1 MTKILAAIDNS
12 AAARP
17 VLAVAAALADL
28 LAVDVEALHV
38 REDGDRNARAAAT
51 AARVP
56 LRSATKPVIGALVEA
71 GRSPQV
77 VGVVLGARGVEAG
90 RRPAGHVA
98 LELALSLPKPLVV
111 VPPVALVPITLRR
124 ILVPLNGRR
133 TTAVA
138 LAETLMLASRQE
150 LELVVLHVHD
160 QGSIPLFSD
169 QRHHEVES
177 WAHEFLRRH
186 CPYPERIRLEVRTGT
201 PGENVLKVAEE
212 MSADMIALGWS
223 QDLSPGHASV
233 VREVLEHSGIPVLL
247 VPAALEVEPGDPL
260 PSGGT
265 GVSTQHAAHE
275 VPAGKDRSLD
285 PIWRVDKLRLPRSD
299 PRIPSRSRL

>member
-17 VLAVAAALADL
+17 VLAVATALANL

-38 REDGDRNARAAAT
+38 REDGDRNARAAAS
-51 AARVP
+51 AAGVP

-71 GRSPQV
+71 GRSAQV
-77 VGVVLGARGVEAG
+77 AGVVLGARGVEGG

-111 VPPVALVPITLRR
+111 VPPAAPVPIELCR

-160 QGSIPLFSD
+160 QASIPLFSD

-177 WAHEFLRRH
+177 WAQEFLRRH
-186 CPYPERIRLEVRTGT
+186 CPYPERVQLEVRIGIA
-201 PGENVLKVAEE
+201 GENVVSVAEE
-212 MSADMIALGWS
+212 VSADMIALGWS
-223 QDLSPGHASV
+223 QDLSPGHAAV
-233 VREVLEHSGIPVLL
+233 VREVLQRSGVPVLL
-247 VPAALEVEPGDPL
+247 VPTLVEVGFGEEPAGTAAGAHGSSTDELVRVLGNTGSEEGPMKLREVPTPGD
-260 PSGGT
+260 
-265 GVSTQHAAHE
+265 
-275 VPAGKDRSLD
+275 R
-285 PIWRVDKLRLPRSD
+285 RR
-299 PRIPSRSRL
+299 

>member
-17 VLAVAAALADL
+17 VLAMATALADL

-51 AARVP
+51 AAGVP
-56 LRSATKPVIGALVEA
+56 LRSATKPVIAALVEA

-77 VGVVLGARGVEAG
+77 VGVVLGARGIEAG

-111 VPPVALVPITLRR
+111 VPPVAAVPITLRR

-138 LAETLMLASRQE
+138 LAETLLASRQE

-160 QGSIPLFSD
+160 QASIPLFSD

-177 WAHEFLRRH
+177 WAQEFLRRH
-186 CPYPERIRLEVRTGT
+186 CPYPERVQLEVRIGI

-212 MSADMIALGWS
+212 MSADMIALGWA
-223 QDLSPGHASV
+223 QDLSPGHAAV
-233 VREVLEHSGIPVLL
+233 VREVLERSGIPVLL
-247 VPAALEVEPGDPL
+247 VPTVVEVGFGE
-260 PSGGT
+260 
-265 GVSTQHAAHE
+265 E
-275 VPAGKDRSLD
+275 PAGRAAAANRPSTDELVSVLGNTG
-285 PIWRVDKLRLPRSD
+285 IEEGQMKLRDVLTSGDR
-299 PRIPSRSRL
+299 RR

>member
-17 VLAVAAALADL
+17 VLAMAVALADL
-28 LAVDVEALHV
+28 LAVDVEALHI

-51 AARVP
+51 AAGVR
-56 LRSATKPVIGALVEA
+56 LRSATKPVIRALAEA

-77 VGVVLGARGVEAG
+77 VAVVFGARGVETG

-98 LELALSLPKPLVV
+98 LELALSLSKPLVV
-111 VPPVALVPITLRR
+111 VPPSASVPIELHR
-124 ILVPLNGRR
+124 ILVPLNGGRR

-160 QGSIPLFSD
+160 QTSIPLFSD

-177 WAHEFLRRH
+177 WAQEFLRRH
-186 CPYPERIRLEVRTGT
+186 CSYPERVQLEVRIGI
-201 PGENVLKVAEE
+201 PGENVLNVAAET
-212 MSADMIALGWS
+212 SADLIALGWS
-223 QDLSPGHASV
+223 QDLSPGHAAV
-233 VREVLEHSGIPVLL
+233 VREVLERSGIPVLL
-247 VPAALEVEPGDPL
+247 VPIAVEVGIGDEPAGSAAGGNW
-260 PSGGT
+260 PST
-265 GVSTQHAAHE
+265 PELVP
-275 VPAGKDRSLD
+275 VPANTASTKDRRASA
-285 PIWRVDKLRLPRSD
+285 RC
-299 PRIPSRSRL
+299 

>member
-17 VLAVAAALADL
+17 VLAVAAALADV

-51 AARVP
+51 AAGVP
-56 LRSATKPVIGALVEA
+56 LHLTTKPVIRALTEA

-77 VGVVLGARGVEAG
+77 VGVVLGARGVETG
-90 RRPAGHVA
+90 RRPVGHVA
-98 LELALSLPKPLVV
+98 LELALSLSKPLVV
-111 VPPVALVPITLRR
+111 VPPAARLPIELRR

-138 LAETLMLASRQE
+138 LAETLMLASREQ

-160 QGSIPLFSD
+160 EASIPLFSD
-169 QRHHEVES
+169 QEHHELES
-177 WAHEFLRRH
+177 WAQEFLRRH
-186 CPYPERIRLEVRTGT
+186 CPYPERVRLEVRIGI
-201 PGENVLKVAEE
+201 PGENVLKVAGE

-223 QDLSPGHASV
+223 QDLSPGHAAV
-233 VREVLEHSGIPVLL
+233 VREVLERSGIPVLL
-247 VPAALEVEPGDPL
+247 VPTVVEVGI
-260 PSGGT
+260 G
-265 GVSTQHAAHE
+265 E
-275 VPAGKDRSLD
+275 VPAGRAAGANRPSTDELVPMLDNTGMAERPMRLREMPTPSDRQ
-285 PIWRVDKLRLPRSD
+285 R
-299 PRIPSRSRL
+299 